1 MEGGGA
7 ESVVRDDE
15 CFLARHEPWKPEAQR
30 QHCDGKLADVNLG
43 GFIPGRRKVEAQ
55 TAVRGVSRV
64 EAERPYDQPREQQ
77 YGDAPEGIARVG
89 IELGRE
95 RINDK
100 QNDRDDAA
108 LQNGL
113 RVTEVIE
120 RVAVEARAAVKVSL
134 LPDLRPCRVDPESDQ
149 REEQIDDPDTEVL
162 GGGTGELGTNGAGL
176 RSRSIKRRGC
186 GTCAR
191 SPICIRCRLPLSDD
205 APRILCVSRIKPEKL
220 FPWSMA

>member
-1 MEGGGA
+1 
-7 ESVVRDDE
+7 VRDDE
-15 CFLARHEPWKPEAQR
+15 RFLARHEPRKPEAQR

-43 GFIPGRRKVEAQ
+43 RFIPGRRKVEAQ

-134 LPDLRPCRVDPESDQ
+134 LPDLRPRRVDPARDQ

-176 RSRSIKRRGC
+176 
-186 GTCAR
+186 
-191 SPICIRCRLPLSDD
+191 
-205 APRILCVSRIKPEKL
+205 
-220 FPWSMA
+220 